1 MAVFS
6 NDEID
11 STIKYKGV
19 HTMKRLG
26 ILLCFGLLLV
36 VLAACGS
43 SKDDDANASSTKGDS
58 LEVSIEDA
66 SYILSG
72 KDGGESIDEE
82 ADGGLLQIELLI
94 KNTSDSSIDVFPEM
108 HMQLYDEDDN
118 QIDPNQDYH
127 HALDLGSSS
136 TNSSIGSGKQKTVS
150 VLFNVEKDKEYEINI
165 APMPSDYETELEDII
180 VPLDTSE
187 YSDTLDTL
195 LDPGI
200 ALEAYIETI
209 YFDKK
214 NKNFEEL
221 VSADRKELQNE
232 AKDKFGER
240 LEMDLYS
247 LDLSDK
253 DVKKYY
259 EGFKRANG
267 DKAEIETEVIGNANG
282 KAIVTLNYSAI
293 PFDNISKGL
302 KKYKDE
308 QNEKN
313 DLSYDPEEEA
323 KYALSKFD
331 KILKDA
337 STKSGNQEI
346 EVRMKQEDGTWAIDD
361 SDFDSTESIRRV
373 FAEGSVR

>member
-1 MAVFS
+1 MKKYKCYLFLFLFLFHIINFIIRIYRHPTTTCSLVVTFLTTYRSVVAVFS

-43 SKDDDANASSTKGDS
+43 SKDEDANASSTKGDS

-72 KDGGESIDEE
+72 KDGGESIEEE

-209 YFDKK
+209 
-214 NKNFEEL
+214 
-221 VSADRKELQNE
+221 
-232 AKDKFGER
+232 
-240 LEMDLYS
+240 
-247 LDLSDK
+247 
-253 DVKKYY
+253 
-259 EGFKRANG
+259 
-267 DKAEIETEVIGNANG
+267 
-282 KAIVTLNYSAI
+282 
-293 PFDNISKGL
+293 
-302 KKYKDE
+302 
-308 QNEKN
+308 
-313 DLSYDPEEEA
+313 
-323 KYALSKFD
+323 
-331 KILKDA
+331 
-337 STKSGNQEI
+337 
-346 EVRMKQEDGTWAIDD
+346 
-361 SDFDSTESIRRV
+361 
-373 FAEGSVR
+373 